1 MKNKEDLIDRGKNM
15 KILEVQNLSKSYK
28 KKQVLKNINFSID
41 EGEIVALIGP
51 NGAGKTTI
59 MKIISNLLKQDSGI
73 VKIEGIS
80 AKDNLI
86 EYLSKFS
93 SVIETPSLYEM
104 LSGYDNINFI
114 RKINNISE
122 EKMNNIL
129 SFVDIG
135 HSINDKVKNYSLG
148 MKQRLAL
155 GIQLMTEP
163 KLLILDEPINGL
175 DPQGVIE
182 FREMIK
188 KLASENKMSIL
199 ISSHILSE
207 LEKVCS
213 KILFIKDGELI
224 NDNYNKIQ
232 NYQTVILTVDNAKK
246 VFNQIEKIEIVNKIK
261 IIDNRIII
269 KIKAEDTSSL
279 MGSLVNNK
287 INYNNIE
294 IVNNN
299 IEKAYNEIY
308 LGGKYD

>member
-1 MKNKEDLIDRGKNM
+1 M
-15 KILEVQNLSKSYK
+15 KILEVSDLNKSYK
-28 KKQVLKNINFSID
+28 EKQVLKNISFSIN

-129 SFVDIG
+129 SFINIG
-135 HSINDKVKNYSLG
+135 NSINDKVKNYSLG

-224 NDNYNKIQ
+224 NDNYDKIQ
-232 NYQTVILTVDNAKK
+232 SYQTIILTVDNAKK
-246 VFNQIEKIEIVNKIK
+246 VFHQVEKIEIVNEVK
-261 IIDNRIII
+261 IINNRIII

-279 MGSLVNNK
+279 MNSLVNNK

-299 IEKAYNEIY
+299 NIEKAYNEIY

>member
-1 MKNKEDLIDRGKNM
+1 M
-15 KILEVQNLSKSYK
+15 KILEVSDLNKSYK
-28 KKQVLKNINFSID
+28 EKQVLKNISFSIN

-129 SFVDIG
+129 SFINIG
-135 HSINDKVKNYSLG
+135 NSINDKVKNYSLG

-224 NDNYNKIQ
+224 NDNYDKIQ
-232 NYQTVILTVDNAKK
+232 SYQTIILTVDNAKK
-246 VFNQIEKIEIVNKIK
+246 VFHQVEKIEIVNEVK
-261 IIDNRIII
+261 IINNRIII

-279 MGSLVNNK
+279 MNSLVNNK

-299 IEKAYNEIY
+299 NIEKAYNEFY

>member
-1 MKNKEDLIDRGKNM
+1 M
-15 KILEVQNLSKSYK
+15 KILEVSDLNKSYK
-28 KKQVLKNINFSID
+28 EKQVLKNISFSIN
-41 EGEIVALIGP
+41 EGEIVAFIGP

-129 SFVDIG
+129 SFINIG
-135 HSINDKVKNYSLG
+135 NSINDKVKNYSLG

-224 NDNYNKIQ
+224 NDNYDKIQ
-232 NYQTVILTVDNAKK
+232 SYQTIILTVDNAKK
-246 VFNQIEKIEIVNKIK
+246 VFHQVEKIEIVNEVK
-261 IIDNRIII
+261 IINNRIII

-279 MGSLVNNK
+279 MNSLVNNK

-299 IEKAYNEIY
+299 NIEKAYNEIY

>member
-1 MKNKEDLIDRGKNM
+1 
-15 KILEVQNLSKSYK
+15 
-28 KKQVLKNINFSID
+28 
-41 EGEIVALIGP
+41 
-51 NGAGKTTI
+51 

-129 SFVDIG
+129 SFINIG
-135 HSINDKVKNYSLG
+135 NSINDKVKNYSLG

-224 NDNYNKIQ
+224 NDNYDKIQ
-232 NYQTVILTVDNAKK
+232 SYQTIILTVDNAKK
-246 VFNQIEKIEIVNKIK
+246 VFHQVEKIEIVNEVK
-261 IIDNRIII
+261 IINNRIII

-279 MGSLVNNK
+279 MNSLVNNK

-299 IEKAYNEIY
+299 NIEKAYNEIY

>member
-1 MKNKEDLIDRGKNM
+1 M
-15 KILEVQNLSKSYK
+15 KILEVSDLNKSYK
-28 KKQVLKNINFSID
+28 EKQVLKNISFSIN

-129 SFVDIG
+129 SFINIG
-135 HSINDKVKNYSLG
+135 NSINDKVKNYSLG

-224 NDNYNKIQ
+224 NDNYDKIQ
-232 NYQTVILTVDNAKK
+232 SYQTIILTVDNAKK
-246 VFNQIEKIEIVNKIK
+246 VFHQVEKIEIVNEVK
-261 IIDNRIII
+261 IINNRIII

-279 MGSLVNNK
+279 MNSLVNNK
-287 INYNNIE
+287 IKYNNIE
-294 IVNNN
+294 IVNNNN